1 MVNVLQIA
9 EVGTELGKLFHE
21 VSDRHTQ
28 VVIESEGKPMV
39 AMVRY
44 DYLTNLLE
52 ALEDAID
59 SALLK
64 KAVTS
69 NDAFFSL
76 DDVIKAHNQ
85 EHNVEVVVEEL
96 MAK

>member
-9 EVGTELGKLFHE
+9 EVGTELNKLVRE

-28 VVIESEGKPMV
+28 ILIESEGKPMV
-39 AMVRY
+39 VMVRY

-52 ALEDAID
+52 ALEDAIN
-59 SALLK
+59 SNLLK
-64 KAVTS
+64 KAVGS

-76 DDVIKAHNQ
+76 DDVMKAHNQ
-85 EHNVEVVVEEL
+85 EYKVEVVVEEL

>member
-9 EVGTELGKLFHE
+9 EVGTELNKLVRE

-59 SALLK
+59 SNLLK

-76 DDVIKAHNQ
+76 DDVIKAHN
-85 EHNVEVVVEEL
+85 VEVVVEEL